1 MKALTI
7 AWNDVRIVLREP
19 AIWLNLVVIPAALI
33 FVIGLA
39 NGQSLG
45 SSEAPRYRVDVI
57 DSDGTPQSEA
67 FVQALQGQNDTL
79 VICPAQNDADD
90 FCQMNELEGGL
101 TADAVM
107 TRLTDGITLATVEIP
122 DGFGAAMLAGD
133 GATVAYRSDEDA
145 TASSA
150 ALQAVNTA
158 AQRLNGVIASERIA
172 VNIAEA
178 TLNGDAA
185 FVDAVREHA
194 GATWAAS
201 PVNIAV
207 TEAERTDP
215 DFLVGIQQSVP
226 GMGGMYVMFLVLS
239 GAGTLVQERKLWT
252 LQRLAATPVTRAD
265 IIFGKLLAR
274 FVLGMGQF
282 AVAFGVGLIFGRIL
296 DVSFGNNPLALLV
309 IMVAFSLCISTL
321 TLLLATVVK
330 SEAQASSL
338 VTLVTLL
345 LAPLGGAWWPLD
357 FEFIP
362 EFMRTI
368 SVISP
373 FKWMIDGF
381 RNVIARGMGI
391 DGVIVP
397 AAVLLAAAA
406 VFFVI
411 AVRRF
416 KVVT

>member
-1 MKALTI
+1 VKALTI
-7 AWNDVRIVLREP
+7 AWNDIRIVLREP

-45 SSEAPRYRVDVI
+45 SGEPLRYRLDVVDL
-57 DSDGTPQSEA
+57 DNSPQSAA

-79 VICPAQNDADD
+79 VICPAQNDAED
-90 FCQMNELEGGL
+90 FCRTNELEAAL
-101 TADAVM
+101 TAETAT
-107 TRLTDGITLATVEIP
+107 TRLNDGVSLAAVEIP
-122 DGFGAAMLAGD
+122 AGFGEAVLAGEE
-133 GATVAYRSDEDA
+133 AAIVYRSAEDVS
-145 TASSA
+145 ASSA

-158 AQRLNGVIASERIA
+158 TQRLRGVISSERIA
-172 VNIAEA
+172 ADIADA
-178 TLNGDAA
+178 TLNGDTA
-185 FVDAVREHA
+185 FVDAVREQA

-201 PVNIAV
+201 PVTVAV
-207 TEAERTDP
+207 TEAERMDP

-226 GMGGMYVMFLVLS
+226 GMGGMYVMFLVLA

-252 LQRLAATPVTRAD
+252 LQRLAAAPITKAD
-265 IIFGKLLAR
+265 IILGKLLAR

-282 AVAFGVGLIFGRIL
+282 AVAFGVGMIFGRIL
-296 DVSFGNNPLALLV
+296 DVSFGNNLLALII
-309 IMVAFSLCISTL
+309 IMVAFALCISTL
-321 TLLLATVVK
+321 TLLLATFVK
-330 SEAQASSL
+330 SEAQAGSL
-338 VTLVTLL
+338 VTLVTLI
-345 LAPLGGAWWPLD
+345 LAPLGGAWWSLD

-381 RNVIARGMGI
+381 RNVIARDMGF
-391 DGVIVP
+391 DGVILP

-406 VFFVI
+406 VFFLI

-416 KVVT
+416 KVVS

>member
-178 TLNGDAA
+178 TLNGDTA

-381 RNVIARGMGI
+381 RNVIARGMGL

>member
-45 SSEAPRYRVDVI
+45 TSEMPRYRLDVVDL
-57 DSDGTPQSEA
+57 DKSPQSAA
-67 FVQALQGQNDTL
+67 FIQALQGQNDTL
-79 VICPAQNDADD
+79 VICPAQNDAED
-90 FCQMNELEGGL
+90 FCQISGIEGGL
-101 TADAVM
+101 NSEIATA
-107 TRLTDGITLATVEIP
+107 RLTDGISLAVVEIP
-122 DGFGAAMLAGD
+122 AGFGAALLAD
-133 GATVAYRSDEDA
+133 QEVSVVYRSDEEA
-145 TASSA
+145 SASSA

-158 AQRLNGVIASERIA
+158 AQRLKGVISSERIA
-172 VNIAEA
+172 VKIAGA
-178 TLNGDAA
+178 TLNGDTV
-185 FVDAVREHA
+185 FVDSVREQA

-201 PVNIAV
+201 PVTVAV
-207 TEAERTDP
+207 TEAARTDP

-226 GMGGMYVMFLVLS
+226 GMGGMYVMFLVLA
-239 GAGTLVQERKLWT
+239 GAGTLVQERRLWT
-252 LQRLAATPVTRAD
+252 LQRLAAAPVTKAD
-265 IIFGKLLAR
+265 IILGKLLAR

-296 DVSFGNNPLALLV
+296 GVSFGNNPLALIVL
-309 IMVAFSLCISTL
+309 MVAFALCVSTL
-321 TLLLATVVK
+321 TLLLATFVK
-330 SEAQASSL
+330 SEAQAGSL
-338 VTLVTLL
+338 VTLVTLI
-345 LAPLGGAWWPLD
+345 LAPLGGAWWSLD

-368 SVISP
+368 SNLSP

-381 RNVIARGMGI
+381 RNVIARGMGFE
-391 DGVIVP
+391 GVIVP
-397 AAVLLAAAA
+397 AAVLLTAAA

-416 KVVT
+416 KVMA

>member
-39 NGQSLG
+39 NGQSVG
-45 SSEAPRYRVDVI
+45 SGGLPRYRVDVV
-57 DSDGTPQSEA
+57 DLDGSPQSDA
-67 FVQALQGQNDTL
+67 FIQALQGQNDTL
-79 VICPAQNDADD
+79 VVCPAQNNAED
-90 FCQMNELEGGL
+90 FCQINALEGDL
-101 TADAVM
+101 TGEAAT
-107 TRLTDGITLATVEIP
+107 TRLNDGLSLAVVEIP
-122 DGFGAAMLAGD
+122 AGFGASVLAGD
-133 GATVAYRSDEDA
+133 DATVVYRSAEDVS
-145 TASSA
+145 ASSA

-158 AQRLNGVIASERIA
+158 AQRLRGVIASERIA
-172 VNIAEA
+172 ADIVKA
-178 TLNGDAA
+178 TLDGDTA
-185 FVDAVREHA
+185 FVDSVRAEA
-194 GATWAAS
+194 GAAWAGP
-201 PVNIAV
+201 PVTIAV
-207 TEAERTDP
+207 TEAERLDP

-226 GMGGMYVMFLVLS
+226 GMGGMYVMFLVLG
-239 GAGTLVQERKLWT
+239 GAGTLVQERRLWT
-252 LQRLAATPVTRAD
+252 LQRLAAAPVTKAD
-265 IIFGKLLAR
+265 IILGKLLAR

-296 DVSFGNNPLALLV
+296 NVSFGNNPLALVV
-309 IMVAFSLCISTL
+309 IMVAFALCVSTL
-321 TLLLATVVK
+321 TLLLATFVR
-330 SEAQASSL
+330 SEAQAGSL
-338 VTLVTLL
+338 VTLVTLV
-345 LAPLGGAWWPLD
+345 LAPLGGAWWSLD

-368 SVISP
+368 SHLSP

-381 RNVIARGMGI
+381 RNVIARDMGL

-416 KVVT
+416 KVAV

>member
-1 MKALTI
+1 MKAITI
-7 AWNDVRIVLREP
+7 AWNDIRIVLSEP

-39 NGQSLG
+39 NGQSVG
-45 SSEAPRYRVDVI
+45 TGEMPRYRVDVI
-57 DSDGTPQSEA
+57 DLDNSPQSAA

-79 VICPAQNDADD
+79 VICPAQNDAED
-90 FCQMNELEGGL
+90 FCGINELEGDL
-101 TADAVM
+101 TGEAAT
-107 TRLTDGITLATVEIP
+107 TRLNDGVSLAAVEIP
-122 DGFGAAMLAGD
+122 AGFGTAVLAGEE
-133 GATVAYRSDEDA
+133 ANVVYRSAEDVS
-145 TASSA
+145 ASSA

-158 AQRLNGVIASERIA
+158 TQRLRGVISSERIA
-172 VNIAEA
+172 ADIADA

-185 FVDAVREHA
+185 FVDSVREQA

-201 PVNIAV
+201 PVTVAV
-207 TEAERTDP
+207 TEAERMEP

-226 GMGGMYVMFLVLS
+226 GMGGMYVMFLVLA

-252 LQRLAATPVTRAD
+252 LQRLAAAPVTKAD
-265 IIFGKLLAR
+265 IILGKLLAR

-282 AVAFGVGLIFGRIL
+282 GVAFGVGMIFGRIL
-296 DVSFGNNPLALLV
+296 DVSFGNNLLALII
-309 IMVAFSLCISTL
+309 IMVAFALCVSTL
-321 TLLLATVVK
+321 TLLLATFVK
-330 SEAQASSL
+330 SEAQAGSL
-338 VTLVTLL
+338 VTLVTLI
-345 LAPLGGAWWPLD
+345 LAPLGGAWWSLD

-381 RNVIARGMGI
+381 RNVIARDMGF

-406 VFFVI
+406 VFFAI
-411 AVRRF
+411 TVRRF
-416 KVVT
+416 KVVA